1 MRKLISKV
9 LIFICIVS
17 TMLGSFA
24 IADETED
31 VSLTIISEYEE
42 ILLEGIEWNLYRVA
56 DRLTDGSY
64 QLSGDFADYSVS
76 FEDQSASV
84 LAEVASTLANYVVTD
99 SIQAGA
105 TAVSDADGKVLFE
118 AFSDGSDLSDG
129 VYLAMG
135 GSVELDGKKYTPV
148 PMLMELA
155 SWSDENAQLVVYAKI
170 QVEEVPDE
178 PTEPVEYTVT
188 KIWEDEEGEQYRP
201 ATVTVEIYCDGEVV
215 ESVELS
221 EENDWSYSWTDTVGC
236 EWNVKEIDVP
246 EYYKVVY
253 RSDSS
258 DYIIVNTFDP
268 DLYDGSSSSGQENPT
283 PTPTPPGGDKLPQTG
298 QLWWPVPILALGGLL
313 LVVLGFRVLKTEE
326 K

>member
-31 VSLTIISEYEE
+31 VSLTIINEYEE
-42 ILLEGIEWNLYRVA
+42 ILLEGVEWNLYRVA
-56 DRLTDGSY
+56 DRISEGNY
-64 QLSGDFADYSVS
+64 ELSGNFVGYDVS

-84 LAEVASTLANYVVTD
+84 LAETASTLANYVVTD
-99 SIQAGA
+99 SIESDAYS
-105 TAVSDADGKVLFE
+105 VSDESGKVF
-118 AFSDGSDLSDG
+118 FNSFTDGSKLTNG
-129 VYLAMG
+129 IYLALG
-135 GSVELDGKKYTPV
+135 SSVELDGKKYTPV

-170 QVEEVPDE
+170 QVEEIPF
-178 PTEPVEYTVT
+178 EPVDYTVT

-215 ESVELS
+215 ETVELS

-258 DYIIVNTFDP
+258 DYVIVNTFDS
-268 DLYDGSSSSGQENPT
+268 DLYDGSSSSGQEEPT
-283 PTPTPPGGDKLPQTG
+283 PTPTPPGGDKRPQTG
-298 QLWWPVPILALGGLL
+298 QLWWPVPVLALGGIL